1 MTELKV
7 PCISCVCMAICRIK
21 DFADLYFNCKLVQD
35 YFHKG
40 MEEGDPGA
48 LGLGATSGKCIPNY
62 QDVCKVLKPT
72 EWYVDEN
79 GHMFSKA
86 KEQVK

>member
-7 PCISCVCMAICRIK
+7 PCINCVCIAICKIK

-40 MEEGDPGA
+40 MEKGD
-48 LGLGATSGKCIPNY
+48 LGSLGGKCLPNY
-62 QDVCKVLKPT
+62 QDVCKLLQPT
-72 EWYVDEN
+72 EWYVDDK
-79 GHMFSKA
+79 GHMFSRA
-86 KEQVK
+86 KESNK